1 MSTEQQ
7 QPVTPPSTGATTVDS
22 SNMWGA
28 PGGGAQQQ
36 QQPKKKWTGKKLAVA
51 VAIAVGIA
59 GAGSV
64 AVYAAS
70 GSGSSDA
77 TQQGPGGGMGGG
89 PGGSGGTGGGPGGGL
104 TSQALH
110 GEYVVSDG
118 NGGYTTE
125 LLQNGEVTAVSDT
138 SITAKS
144 DDGYTKTYTID
155 SDTVVGNGS
164 ADLSSIA
171 TGDEVTIVA
180 TESGDTATADTL
192 VEAGTATGSGSG
204 AGQGQMGT
212 PPDQNGSTQDGS
224 SSGTSS
230 SSGN

>member
-7 QPVTPPSTGATTVDS
+7 QPVTPPPTVDT
-22 SNMWGA
+22 WGA
-28 PGGGAQQQ
+28 APSER
-36 QQPKKKWTGKKLAVA
+36 QPKQKWSAKKIAIAAV
-51 VAIAVGIA
+51 VAVGIA
-59 GAGSV
+59 GAGGV

-70 GSGSSDA
+70 GSTDSSTGA
-77 TQQGPGGGMGGG
+77 QQGPGGGTGGPGGNMGGG
-89 PGGSGGTGGGPGGGL
+89 PGGGTM
-104 TSQALH
+104 SEALH

-164 ADLSSIA
+164 ADLSSIE
-171 TGDEVTIVA
+171 TGDDVTITA
-180 TESGDTATADTL
+180 TEAGTVESL
-192 VEAGTATGSGSG
+192 VEAGT
-204 AGQGQMGT
+204 QMGQA
-212 PPDQNGSTQDGS
+212 PPNADSSTQ
-224 SSGTSS
+224 
-230 SSGN
+230 GN

>member
-7 QPVTPPSTGATTVDS
+7 QPVTPSSTGDRATTVDTS
-22 SNMWGA
+22 GTWGA
-28 PGGGAQQQ
+28 ENTSSGEWGRQ
-36 QQPKKKWTGKKLAVA
+36 QQPKRRWTGKKLAVA
-51 VAIAVGIA
+51 VAVAVGIA

-70 GSGSSDA
+70 GSTASSS
-77 TQQGPGGGMGGG
+77 QQGGPGGGTGG
-89 PGGSGGTGGGPGGGL
+89 PGGMGGPGGGL
-104 TSQALH
+104 MSEALH

-144 DDGYTKTYTID
+144 EDGYTKTYTID

-164 ADLSSIA
+164 ADLSSIE

-180 TESGDTATADTL
+180 SVSGDTATADSL
-192 VEAGTATGSGSG
+192 AEAGTATG
-204 AGQGQMGT
+204 AGQGQLGQA
-212 PPDQNGSTQDGS
+212 PPDQNGATQSGDSGST
-224 SSGTSS
+224 